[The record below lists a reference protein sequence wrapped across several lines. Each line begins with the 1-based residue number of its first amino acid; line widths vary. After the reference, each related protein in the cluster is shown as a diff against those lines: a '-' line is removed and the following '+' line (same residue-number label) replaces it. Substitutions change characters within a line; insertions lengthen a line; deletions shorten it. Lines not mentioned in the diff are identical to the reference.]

1 MLVHYIFV
9 NSLYH
14 VGKHVSKNG
23 HVKKLEGDFSV
34 EKSKIWGATTTPH
47 IVPSAKLA
55 FFHNLFKR
63 KRIKSSRIEFVF

>member
-1 MLVHYIFV
+1 MELQFLRGFGVLVHYIFV

-34 EKSKIWGATTTPH
+34 EKSKI
-47 IVPSAKLA
+47 
-55 FFHNLFKR
+55 
-63 KRIKSSRIEFVF
+63 

>member
-34 EKSKIWGATTTPH
+34 EKSKIWGATTTPLL
-47 IVPSAKLA
+47 SAECQIKKKSAL
-55 FFHNLFKR
+55 NLR
-63 KRIKSSRIEFVF
+63 ATRV